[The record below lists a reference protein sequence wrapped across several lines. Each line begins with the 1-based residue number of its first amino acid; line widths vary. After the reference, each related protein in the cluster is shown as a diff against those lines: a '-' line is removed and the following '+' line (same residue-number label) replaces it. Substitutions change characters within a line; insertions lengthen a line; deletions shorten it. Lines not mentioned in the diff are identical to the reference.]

1 MKGVTTRGPAETR
14 DIVRLAAPAIL
25 GQLLQT
31 GVIYADRVMLGHF
44 SGGALAAM
52 QIAGPLE
59 WTLVSVTAAFSVG
72 TLALVGRAA
81 GAGDDA
87 AVRRHV
93 RVGIAVALI
102 LGAIMSMLAFAV
114 LPVLPALFP
123 HASRDPGGA
132 IDLSRQYFHAALLAA
147 PFYCV
152 GAAGFAAM
160 SACGD
165 TVTPMKIGVVVNLVH
180 VVVNLAL
187 IGGRFGAPALGAF
200 GAGIST
206 ALSYVLEAGL
216 TIAALSR
223 AGRRA
228 TLRRAA
234 GEKLWPFSDAQ
245 GRAALRALR
254 DVSLPATFER
264 GIYHAGYVA
273 FVWMIA
279 LLGDDAMAANQAL
292 IAIEALSFM
301 TVEGF
306 ATACAALVAQEL
318 GARRPER
325 ATGVGWRSTALA
337 AATLSTFGV
346 VFFLLRRQLPAL
358 VTPRGDLQEIA
369 AGAIVVMAV
378 AQPFMATGVVLGQ
391 GMRGAGAT
399 RVALVVSV
407 LAGFGVRLVAT
418 WITTVTLHL
427 GVPGV
432 WMGSTADWIVRALLL
447 AVLWRRGAWKKS
459 AARLETITPPMSP
472 AAESAE
478 VA

>member
-1 MKGVTTRGPAETR
+1 
-14 DIVRLAAPAIL
+14 VRLAAPAIL

-59 WTLVSVTAAFSVG
+59 WTLVSVTSAFSVG

-102 LGAIMSMLAFAV
+102 LGAVMSLLAFAV
-114 LPVLPALFP
+114 LPLLPALFP
-123 HASRDPGGA
+123 HASRAPGGA

-165 TVTPMKIGVVVNLVH
+165 TVTPMKIGVVVNVVH
-180 VVVNLAL
+180 VAVNVAL
-187 IGGRFGAPALGAF
+187 IGGRFGAPVLGAL

-206 ALSYVLEAGL
+206 ALSYVLEAAL

-228 TLRRAA
+228 TLRRGP
-234 GEKLWPFSDAQ
+234 GERLWPFADDA
-245 GRAALRALR
+245 GRRALRALR
-254 DVSLPATFER
+254 HVSIPATLER
-264 GIYHAGYVA
+264 GVYHAGYVA

-318 GARRPER
+318 GAQRPEGAR
-325 ATGVGWRSTALA
+325 RIGWRSTMLA
-337 AATLSTFGV
+337 AITLTTFGLA
-346 VFFLLRRQLPAL
+346 FFALRRQLPAL
-358 VTPRGDLQEIA
+358 VTPRGDLQDLA
-369 AGAIVVMAV
+369 AAAIGVMAI

-418 WITTVTLHL
+418 WIATIVLHL

-432 WMGSTADWIVRALLL
+432 WMGSTADWIVRASLLI
-447 AVLWRRGAWKKS
+447 VLWRRGVWMKS
-459 AARLETITPPMSP
+459 AARIDAPTIDPLVTPPEP
-472 AAESAE
+472 PVERAE